1 MSHKKRI
8 VVAAVIGLV
17 LAAGIGGLG
26 AVFKQNADY
35 SAEYVS
41 TQMAQQRIT
50 FKPIEHLTPA
60 ERAQP
65 CVVANAGQPLR
76 TGKQAECYA
85 NHFIAVHLQEYGEG
99 KTYAE
104 WGVDEFALVAEIEE
118 AKAAGRSESRIA
130 ALEADLAEIR
140 AIRSRLFQGET
151 LRGILLTSFGFSMLG
166 DKAGQAASVAF
177 AGAITLAA
185 VSLVTLAVSAV
196 ASLRAPAR
204 REVGA
209 LAPAS
214 S

>member
-1 MSHKKRI
+1 MTKTKRI
-8 VVAAVIGLV
+8 VIAAVVGLV

-35 SAEYVS
+35 SARYVAS
-41 TQMAQQRIT
+41 QMAQQRIT
-50 FKPIEHLTPA
+50 FKPVDALTDE

-65 CVVANAGQPLR
+65 CVVANAGMALR

-85 NHFIAVHLQEYGEG
+85 NSFIALHLKGIGQG

-104 WGVDEFALVAEIEE
+104 WGVDEWALLADIEQ
-118 AKAAGRSESRIA
+118 AKEAGRGTRVA

-140 AIRSRLFQGET
+140 ATRAVLFQGET
-151 LRGILLTSFGFSMLG
+151 LRGILLTSFGFSTLG

-177 AGAITLAA
+177 GAALALGT
-185 VSLVTLAVSAV
+185 VSLLGLAYGAATIARSRSRVAV
-196 ASLRAPAR
+196 
-204 REVGA
+204 